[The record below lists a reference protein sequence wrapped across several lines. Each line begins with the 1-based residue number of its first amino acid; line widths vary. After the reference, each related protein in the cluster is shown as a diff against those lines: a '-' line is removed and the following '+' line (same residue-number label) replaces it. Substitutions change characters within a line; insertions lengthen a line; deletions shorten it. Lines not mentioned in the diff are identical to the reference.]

1 MRINLSGSTSFRN
14 NSKFGNWCLPHR
26 KEKLI
31 KLFLKDIDNLILE
44 SNLKNIFFKDIAY
57 KGFDL
62 PRHQTHENCICC
74 QGKRYNK
81 VMSYENEYPGI
92 LLKGKKHNV
101 FNKEYRMLD
110 GKHRIMKLKEKG
122 NIKSNFYVVSYDEIE
137 EHLKIIK

>member
-26 KEKLI
+26 KEKVI
-31 KLFLKDIDNLILE
+31 KLFLKDIDNLISE

-74 QGKRYNK
+74 KGKRYNK
-81 VMSYENEYPGI
+81 VMSYENEYPYT
-92 LLKGKKHNV
+92 L
-101 FNKEYRMLD
+101 E
-110 GKHRIMKLKEKG
+110 
-122 NIKSNFYVVSYDEIE
+122 SNDWKQIQMEGLRAGYESYSMR
-137 EHLKIIK
+137 